1 MDAPLQIPLPFA
13 YDGVERRRSP
23 RGERQRPDRRL
34 PEPATEQ
41 DHPEQFYPEPSE
53 LQQQSAG

>member
-23 RGERQRPDRRL
+23 RGERQWPDRRR

-41 DHPEQFYPEPSE
+41 DHPELHEPYTSE
-53 LQQQSAG
+53 LQ